1 MNSLFTPFKVG
12 LLVILSSTSLVWM
25 SNQVKEGISE
35 GDNLRRAFALFDDV
49 SGLAVRSKVVIAGIP
64 VGQVDTI
71 ELEGNQAKVWVK
83 VNVPLRTDARLA
95 KRQASL
101 LGESYLQLTPG
112 YRGSTIPEEG
122 QIRNVDVDV
131 SPAELMQEVKGIMN
145 NVNEITLS
153 LKNVIAGQNGEQ
165 RLVNILEN
173 INRVVDQMNQ
183 ALSGNSPKFD
193 QVVTNVI
200 EVTED
205 AKRFT
210 KEFRLKANQI
220 LADARVVSSNARQIT
235 GDVRDLVSEHGTS
248 KKSTLRGAMSRV
260 QDSLVKLDGAISNV
274 KSITAKIDSGEG
286 SLGKLVNDDRLVE
299 SVTTFVD
306 ESSRFVSRLTRLQF
320 QVAMRSEYYFQEA
333 VSKNYFELKMRPRP
347 DKYYLLQLVD
357 SPSRSV
363 SIVDRVTTTSQ
374 NGAMPTVV
382 SESEREVRDR
392 FLVSLQF
399 AKRFHFITGR
409 VGILEN
415 SGSIGLD
422 ADLFHDRLNIVTDLF
437 DFEEGRNP
445 RLRARAHYEFFTHL
459 YIAAGIDD
467 VLNSSDTDYFVGG
480 GIRFNDDDLA
490 AILATAPTPSF

>member
-1 MNSLFTPFKVG
+1 MNSFFTPFKVG
-12 LLVILSSTSLVWM
+12 LLVIMSSMSLVWM

-35 GDNLRRAFALFDDV
+35 SAELRTAYALFDDV
-49 SGLAVRSKVVIAGIP
+49 SGLAIRSKVVIAGIP
-64 VGQVDTI
+64 VGQVDKI
-71 ELEGNQAKVWVK
+71 ELEGNRAKVWVK
-83 VNVPLRTDARLA
+83 VNLGLRGDARIA

-112 YRGSTIPEEG
+112 YQGGILPERA
-122 QIRNVDVDV
+122 QIRYVDVDV
-131 SPAELMQEVKGIMN
+131 SPAELMEEVKGIMN
-145 NVNEITLS
+145 NVNDITLS
-153 LKNVIAGQNGEQ
+153 LKNVIAGDNGEQ
-165 RLVNILEN
+165 RLVSILDN

-193 QVVTNVI
+193 RVVTNVI
-200 EVTED
+200 EVTEE
-205 AKRFT
+205 AKTFT
-210 KEFRLKANQI
+210 REFRQKANQI
-220 LADARVVSSNARQIT
+220 LVDARVVSSNARQIT
-235 GDVRDLVSEHGTS
+235 GDMRDLVSEHGTS
-248 KKSTLRGAMSRV
+248 KTSTLRGAMS
-260 QDSLVKLDGAISNV
+260 QLQSSLSKLDGAIANAE
-274 KSITAKIDSGEG
+274 SITAKIDNGKG
-286 SLGKLVNDDRLVE
+286 TIGKLVNDDRLVD

-333 VSKNYFELKMRPRP
+333 VAKNYFELKMRPRP

-357 SPSRSV
+357 SPARSV
-363 SIVDRVTTTSQ
+363 QLVDRITTTTPAGGIPTTVTESQ
-374 NGAMPTVV
+374 K
-382 SESEREVRDR
+382 EVRDR

-399 AKRFHFITGR
+399 AKRFHFLTGR

-422 ADLFHDRLNIVTDLF
+422 ADFFNDRLNIITDLF
-437 DFEEGRNP
+437 DFEADRNP

-459 YIAAGIDD
+459 YIAAGVDNA
-467 VLNSSDTDYFVGG
+467 LNPSRLDYFMGG

>member
-1 MNSLFTPFKVG
+1 MNSFFTPFKVG

-25 SNQVKEGISE
+25 SNQVKEGIDESE
-35 GDNLRRAFALFDDV
+35 ELRRAFALFDDV

-64 VGQVDTI
+64 VGQVDHI
-71 ELEGNQAKVWVK
+71 ELEGNKAKVWVK
-83 VNVPLRTDARLA
+83 VNVPLRADARIA

-112 YRGSTIPEEG
+112 YRGATLPEAG
-122 QIRNVDVDV
+122 QIRNIDTDV
-131 SPAELMQEVKGIMN
+131 SPAELMAEVKGIMN
-145 NVNEITLS
+145 NVNDITLS

-165 RLVNILEN
+165 RLVGILDN
-173 INRVVDQMNQ
+173 INRVVEQMNQ
-183 ALSGNSPKFD
+183 ALTGNSPKFD
-193 QVVTNVI
+193 KVVTNVI

-210 KEFRLKANQI
+210 REFRQKANQI
-220 LADARVVSSNARQIT
+220 LADARVVSSNARRIT

-248 KKSTLRGAMSRV
+248 EKSTLRGAMGRV
-260 QDSLVKLDGAISNV
+260 QDSLQKLDGAIASV
-274 KSITAKIDSGEG
+274 QSITSKIDQGQG

-320 QVAMRSEYYFQEA
+320 QVAMRSEYYLQEA
-333 VSKNYFELKMRPRP
+333 VAKNYFELKMRPRP

-363 SIVDRVTTTSQ
+363 SVVDRVTTSSQ
-374 NGAMPTVV
+374 NGGTPTVV
-382 SESEREVRDR
+382 SETEREVRDR

-399 AKRFHFITGR
+399 AKRFHFLTGR

-415 SGSIGLD
+415 TGALGLD
-422 ADLFHDRLNIVTDLF
+422 ADFFNQRLNIVTDLF
-437 DFEEGRNP
+437 EFEAGRNP
-445 RLRARAHYEFFTHL
+445 RLRTRAHYEFFTHL
-459 YIAAGIDD
+459 YIAAGVDHL
-467 VLNSSDTDYFVGG
+467 LNGEDTDYFIGG
-480 GIRFNDDDLA
+480 GIRFNDDDLS